1 MFLDGVLSRFE
12 PCFAGA
18 AAGLVAAKEMK
29 LGAFAKPVRAALT
42 GSTASPS
49 LFEVIW
55 AVGRPEVLA
64 RLRDA
69 AEGKFKVLE

>member
-1 MFLDGVLSRFE
+1 LE
-12 PCFAGA
+12 TYIK
-18 AAGLVAAKEMK
+18 GLVAAREMK

-55 AVGRPEVLA
+55 AIGKEEVLG

-69 AEGKFKVLE
+69 AEGKYQVAEA